1 MSRAVRG
8 GRRPNCPQNA
18 GRSLAQLDGAETKAQ
33 KGQGGDVK
41 KKWWQGEKAGKWG
54 AGVRKRGAAGGIRA
68 MEGLGSVAVIV
79 VGQKTGGRTADGR

>member
-1 MSRAVRG
+1 MS
-8 GRRPNCPQNA
+8 
-18 GRSLAQLDGAETKAQ
+18 
-33 KGQGGDVK
+33 K

>member
-33 KGQGGDVK
+33 KSPGGDVK
-41 KKWWQGEKAGKWG
+41 KKRWWQGEKAGKWG

-68 MEGLGSVAVIV
+68 KEGLGTVAVIV
-79 VGQKTGGRTADGR
+79 VGQRTGGR